1 MKRGGAATGV
11 GVGREGGG
19 GYQGR
24 KVFCVFFYFG
34 DGSSTNSQ
42 DLREGV
48 CFQIKAMERFER
60 LLDHLGIGV
69 RHRRVVRADH
79 SNESQ
84 QERGKHP
91 VDENSK
97 DGVPSAVPAHQR
109 GSGFMLWLQ
118 ANKGFDLG

>member
-1 MKRGGAATGV
+1 M
-11 GVGREGGG
+11 GGG
-19 GYQGR
+19 DL
-24 KVFCVFFYFG
+24 VPFCAFSFFG
-34 DGSSTNSQ
+34 GGSSTSSQ

-69 RHRRVVRADH
+69 RHRRVVHADH

-118 ANKGFDLG
+118 ANK